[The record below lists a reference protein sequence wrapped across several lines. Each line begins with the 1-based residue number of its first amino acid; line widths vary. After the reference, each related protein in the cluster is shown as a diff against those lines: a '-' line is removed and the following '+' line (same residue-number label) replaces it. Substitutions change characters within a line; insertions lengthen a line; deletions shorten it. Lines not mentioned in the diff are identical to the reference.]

1 MRISDWSSDVC
12 SSDLSRHTKA
22 VVPGLVP
29 GTQCPSRLK
38 VQPLKGGAFAA
49 GADAIAARHRHTLMP
64 LGPGDKRRDDSCAY
78 GAVETPPPTMWDNR
92 RASPKDAGGL
102 AQASGAMCSA
112 TSAAARMSILGL
124 GGTRSVKKIGRATCR
139 ERVCQDV

>member
-12 SSDLSRHTKA
+12 SSDL
-22 VVPGLVP
+22 LVP

-78 GAVETPPPTMWDNR
+78 GAVETPPPTMCENR

-112 TSAAARMSILGL
+112 TSDRKS
-124 GGTRSVKKIGRATCR
+124 TRLNSRH
-139 ERVCQDV
+139 